1 MSSQPAARPLP
12 ESVALT
18 GPFTPAIGGPLVRIR
33 PPRAWEALDL
43 SVLWR
48 YRDLLLA
55 LAVRDV
61 KLRYRQTMLGV
72 LWVVLQPL
80 LGAGIF
86 AFVFGRVA
94 RLDSGGEPYVLF
106 AYTGLVAWNLFNGV
120 VLKASGSLVAN
131 ASLVSK
137 VFFPRLLLPFSGAVS
152 TLLDF
157 GISLVVGAVLLFL
170 SGQTPGLHLL
180 LAPFW
185 LFFLLLLATGFG
197 LLCAALAVAY
207 RDVIHVLPVGL
218 QFLLYGSP
226 VGYTIAVIPE
236 GLPRLL
242 YKLNPLAPL
251 IEGFRVSLL
260 GHGYIGLRSGL
271 YACVAST
278 LLFLVGLIVFR
289 RMERQFAD
297 VI

>member
-1 MSSQPAARPLP
+1 MDELPAFAANAP
-12 ESVALT
+12 V
-18 GPFTPAIGGPLVRIR
+18 VRIR
-33 PPRAWEALDL
+33 PPRTWEALDL
-43 SVLWR
+43 SGLWR
-48 YRDLLLA
+48 FRDLLFALA
-55 LAVRDV
+55 LRDI
-61 KLRYRQTMLGV
+61 KLRYRQTALGV

-94 RLDSGGEPYVLF
+94 RLDSGDQPYVLF
-106 AYTGLVAWNLFNGV
+106 AYAGLLAWNLFNGV

-131 ASLVSK
+131 ASLVAK
-137 VFFPRLLLPFSGAVS
+137 VFFPRLLLPFSGVLS

-157 GISLVVGAVLLFL
+157 VIALVVGAILLFI
-170 SGQTPGLHLL
+170 SGQTPGLSLL
-180 LAPFW
+180 AAPFW
-185 LFFLLLLATGFG
+185 LVFLLLLATGLG

-207 RDVIHVLPVGL
+207 RDVIHVLPVAL

-226 VGYTIAVIPE
+226 VGYTIAVIPP

-242 YKLNPLAPL
+242 YKLNPLAAL
-251 IEGFRVSLL
+251 IEGFRVALL
-260 GHGYIGLRSGL
+260 GHGEIGVRSSI
-271 YACVAST
+271 YACTVAVA
-278 LLFLVGLIVFR
+278 LFITGLIVFR

>member
-1 MSSQPAARPLP
+1 MSTPTVHSVTQPALTGDLPLP
-12 ESVALT
+12 EVSA
-18 GPFTPAIGGPLVRIR
+18 PIVRIR
-33 PPRAWEALDL
+33 PPRTWEALDL
-43 SVLWR
+43 SGLWR
-48 YRDLLLA
+48 FRDLLLA
-55 LAVRDV
+55 LAVRDI
-61 KLRYRQTMLGV
+61 KLRYRQTLLGI

-106 AYTGLVAWNLFNGV
+106 AYAGLLAWNLFSGV

-131 ASLVSK
+131 APLVAK
-137 VFFPRLLLPFSGAVS
+137 VFFPRLLLPFSGVVS

-157 GISLVVGAVLLFL
+157 VIALAVGGILLVVCGHA
-170 SGQTPGLHLL
+170 PGVSVL

-185 LFFLLLLATGFG
+185 LVLLLLLATGVG
-197 LLCAALAVAY
+197 LICGALAVAY
-207 RDVIHVLPVGL
+207 RDVIHILPVTL

-226 VGYTIAVIPE
+226 VGYTIAVIPP

-251 IEGFRVSLL
+251 IEGFRGALL
-260 GHGYIGLRSGL
+260 GHGEVGIRSAI
-271 YACVAST
+271 YACVVAVAVFVAG
-278 LLFLVGLIVFR
+278 LFFFR

>member
-1 MSSQPAARPLP
+1 MSAPVAPPEVEPLAVAEPAPVSAKPP
-12 ESVALT
+12 MVC
-18 GPFTPAIGGPLVRIR
+18 IR

-43 SVLWR
+43 SGLWR
-48 YRDLLLA
+48 FRDLLLA
-55 LAVRDV
+55 LAVRDI
-61 KLRYRQTMLGV
+61 KLRYRQTVLGV
-72 LWVVLQPL
+72 LWVILQPL

-94 RLDSGGEPYVLF
+94 RLDSGGQPYVLF
-106 AYTGLVAWNLFNGV
+106 AYAGLLAWNLFNGV

-131 ASLVSK
+131 APLVSK
-137 VFFPRLLLPFSGAVS
+137 VFFPRLLLPFSGVISA
-152 TLLDF
+152 LLDF
-157 GISLVVGAVLLFL
+157 GIALVVGEILLL
-170 SGQTPGLHLL
+170 ISGQPPTVSLL
-180 LAPFW
+180 MAPLW
-185 LFFLLLLATGFG
+185 LFFLLLLATGVG

-207 RDVIHVLPVGL
+207 RDVNHILPVAL

-226 VGYTIAVIPE
+226 VGYTIAIIPA

-242 YKLNPLAPL
+242 YKLNPLAPF

-260 GHGYIGLRSGL
+260 GHGLIGVRSST
-271 YACVAST
+271 YACFMAVVI
-278 LLFLVGLIVFR
+278 FLAGLIVFR